1 MDLKLTTATGKASSK
16 TISLSD
22 DVFGRDFN
30 EALVHQVVT
39 AYQAGGRAGTRAHKN
54 RSAVSGGGAKPFAQK
69 GTGRAR
75 AGTSRGPIWRTGGKT
90 FAAVPKD
97 WSQKV
102 NRKMYRGAIKSI
114 LSELLRQ
121 ERLVVV
127 EKFDT
132 DAPKTKEVAGML
144 GKLGII
150 DNVLIVTEAMDEN
163 LYLSARNIP
172 KIDVID
178 VSGVNPLDLVRFDK
192 VLVTVDAL
200 KKIEENLA

>member
-16 TISLSD
+16 SITLSD

-75 AGTSRGPIWRTGGKT
+75 AGTTRGPIWRTGGKT

-127 EKFDT
+127 DKFDT
-132 DAPKTKEVAGML
+132 DAPKTKVMADML
-144 GKLGII
+144 GKLGITE
-150 DNVLIVTEAMDEN
+150 NVLIITEAMDEN

-172 KIDVID
+172 KVDVID

-192 VLVTVDAL
+192 ILVTVDAL
-200 KKIEENLA
+200 KKIEENLV